1 MHKIDLSKYEVR
13 TDMIVDLLDEET
25 SKLSNET
32 LEDGVK
38 ISWMKLD
45 EDNPFNKKPG
55 NYLTILFDDV
65 KSILYSSFSHTPIK
79 RNSKDFCLFY

>member
-45 EDNPFNKKPG
+45 EDNP
-55 NYLTILFDDV
+55 
-65 KSILYSSFSHTPIK
+65 
-79 RNSKDFCLFY
+79 

>member
-38 ISWMKLD
+38 IS
-45 EDNPFNKKPG
+45 
-55 NYLTILFDDV
+55 
-65 KSILYSSFSHTPIK
+65 
-79 RNSKDFCLFY
+79 